1 MGANSQ
7 QRSSGVLSDH
17 IGIAWA
23 IGGLGV
29 VILATVAFYGAG
41 VSAGFATGVATAY
54 AVALSAALVKRNTR
68 HWRLLLARVEAETRR
83 RLASTEQT
91 STFSAQFFLERLGQE
106 CRRSVRYG
114 LDLSVVRLR
123 CDAAEVAKLGAGE
136 QASAAVLTATAAHLR
151 SEDVVGRLSDLE
163 YAFFLPHT
171 KRVGAEIVLARLD
184 ALGPLV
190 EAIGLAVFGEDGME
204 PNDLLRA
211 AGADSERR
219 LVHAERE
226 RGWNQR
232 SLVN

>member
-1 MGANSQ
+1 MVATSK
-7 QRSSGVLSDH
+7 QRSTGVLGDH

-29 VILATVAFYGAG
+29 VMLATVAFYGAG
-41 VSAGFATGVATAY
+41 IGAGFATVVAAAY

-83 RLASTEQT
+83 RLASTEEA
-91 STFSAQFFLERLGQE
+91 SGISARFFLERLGQE
-106 CRRSVRYG
+106 CRRSGRYG
-114 LDLSVVRLR
+114 LDLSVIRLR
-123 CDAAEVAKLGAGE
+123 CDAAEVAKLGVAE
-136 QASAAVLTATAAHLR
+136 DASAAVLTATAAHLR
-151 SEDVVGRLSDLE
+151 SEDVVGRLNDLE

-171 KRVGAEIVLARLD
+171 KGAGAELVLERLD

-190 EAIGLAVFGEDGME
+190 ESVGLAVFGEDGTE

-211 AGADSERR
+211 AGADAERR
-219 LVHAERE
+219 LRHAERE

-232 SLVN
+232 TLVN